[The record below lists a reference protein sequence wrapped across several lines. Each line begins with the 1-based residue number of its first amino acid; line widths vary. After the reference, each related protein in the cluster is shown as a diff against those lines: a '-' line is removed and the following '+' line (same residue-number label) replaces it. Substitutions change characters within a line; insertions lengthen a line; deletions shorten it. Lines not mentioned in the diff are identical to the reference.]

1 MAVKARF
8 YVAEV
13 SKKAYGAG
21 PGYGSV
27 TMQAVTR
34 KTGDNVDWAQATPSG
49 TFTMNINAAALAF
62 FDGLLGKDVAITI
75 EEAIDPPVTAEAPGQ
90 VG

>member
-13 SKKAYGAG
+13 NRKAYGASSQ
-21 PGYGSV
+21 PYGEV
-27 TMQAVTR
+27 VMQAVTR

-49 TFTMNINAAALAF
+49 RFSMNVNGPAMEI
-62 FDGLLGKDVAITI
+62 FDRLLGKDVSITI
-75 EEAIDPPVTAEAPGQ
+75 DEIPDEE
-90 VG
+90 